1 MAILLRE
8 QPRPHL
14 PHHKTYTT
22 SIYKER
28 ITLLQANYEVLQIE
42 KLKNSTLNLD
52 QGGNRTWVLQMLTP
66 KPCHI
71 HNFTQLN
78 EPYF

>member
-52 QGGNRTWVLQMLTP
+52 QGGN
-66 KPCHI
+66 
-71 HNFTQLN
+71 
-78 EPYF
+78 